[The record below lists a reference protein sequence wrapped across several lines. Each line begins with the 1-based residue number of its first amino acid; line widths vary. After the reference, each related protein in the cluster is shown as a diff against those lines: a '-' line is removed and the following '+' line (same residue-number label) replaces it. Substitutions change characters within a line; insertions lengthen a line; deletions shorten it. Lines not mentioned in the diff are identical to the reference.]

1 MSNFQYYTRIYD
13 YIHDYQR
20 LVYDKY
26 SKHGVAFPVT
36 YYNINKN
43 KTVWE
48 DEKIF
53 GGAYE
58 RTGDLSGIKWDKYL
72 LIPVY
77 FLEDITTVFDG
88 SEIGYIKAGDT
99 VITIPSSYGILPY
112 PGDMIKFEQSF
123 LRPTDD
129 IYPIYVVSGV
139 ETATNAQLTF
149 WKLTVN
155 VYRSRTVDDI
165 EEQLEDSYVFF
176 DYTKKIYTVP
186 QSTFLSRMLVKNEDI
201 KDRLNNLYD
210 PNSGFYFI

>member
-1 MSNFQYYTRIYD
+1 MSNFQYYTRLYD

-26 SKHGVAFPVT
+26 SKLGIAYPVT
-36 YYNINKN
+36 YYNINSS

-58 RTGDLSGIKWDKYL
+58 KIGNLSGIKWDRYS

-77 FLEDITTVFDG
+77 FSEEISTIFDG
-88 SEIGYIKAGDT
+88 SEVGYVKANET
-99 VITIPSSYGILPY
+99 RITIPSSYGITPY
-112 PGDMIKFEQSF
+112 PNDIIKLEQAF
-123 LRPTDD
+123 LRPTND
-129 IYPIYVVSGV
+129 IYPVFIVAGV
-139 ETATNAQLTF
+139 EKSVNTDLTF
-149 WKLTVN
+149 WKLKIEIVQ
-155 VYRSRTVDDI
+155 SRTVDEV
-165 EEQLEDSYVFF
+165 EEQLEDTYVFF

-186 QSTFLSRMLVKNEDI
+186 QSTFLTRMLVKNEEI
-201 KDRLNNLYD
+201 KGRLNNLYD

>member
-1 MSNFQYYTRIYD
+1 MSNFQYYNRIYD
-13 YIHDYQR
+13 YVRDYQR

-72 LIPVY
+72 LLPVY
-77 FLEDITTVFDG
+77 FNEDVTTIFDG
-88 SEIGYIKAGDT
+88 SEIGYIKEGIGT
-99 VITIPSSYGILPY
+99 ITIPSSYGILPY
-112 PGDMIKFEQSF
+112 PGDIIKFEQSF
-123 LRPTDD
+123 LQPTNDVF
-129 IYPIYVVSGV
+129 PIYIVTGV
-139 ETATNAQLTF
+139 ETATNCELTF
-149 WKLTVN
+149 WKLTIN
-155 VYRSRTVDDI
+155 VYRSRTISDV
-165 EEQLEDSYVFF
+165 EEQLSDSYVFF

-186 QSTFLSRMLVKNEDI
+186 QSTFLTRMLIKNEEI
-201 KDRLNNLYD
+201 KSRLNNIFD
-210 PNSGFYFI
+210 QNSGFYLL